1 MKLFANQRPKG
12 FHHRD
17 LPHAEKRFDF
27 HRDHPRGRSMGNVI
41 TLIVLLALLLAL
53 WKIFN

>member
-1 MKLFANQRPKG
+1 MRLFANQRPKG
-12 FHHRD
+12 FRHRD

-27 HRDHPRGRSMGNVI
+27 HCDRPRGRSTDNVI
-41 TLIVLLALLLAL
+41 TLIILLALLVAL

>member
-12 FHHRD
+12 FRHRD

-27 HRDHPRGRSMGNVI
+27 HRDHPRGRSMGNVT